1 MVNRSR
7 GRKAGIVGMV
17 GALLWAVGTIMQN
30 WFGLWGEGSGLLYTV
45 HQLLAF
51 TALTC
56 MIIGFLGLIW
66 GGAVVG
72 RFGKTAVYLYAAAYG
87 LIILAGLVGLISQT
101 QDSPIFILYP
111 IGGLLSTL
119 SALLISVAVL
129 RAKRW
134 QGWQLW
140 MPLASFLIIF
150 LAVDLPLFLGVTDG
164 PGLVG
169 ELIMAACWFG
179 VGLAVFTK
187 GGVET
192 AVPVPTPAA

>member
-1 MVNRSR
+1 MKNSSR
-7 GRKAGIVGMV
+7 AQKAGIIGMF
-17 GALLWAVGTIMQN
+17 GAGFWAVGTIMQN
-30 WFGLWGEGSGLLYTV
+30 WFGLWGPGSGPLYPV

-51 TALTC
+51 SALTG

-72 RFGKTAVYLYAAAYG
+72 RFGKTAVYLYVAAYG
-87 LIILAGLVGLISQT
+87 MIILAGLVGLLFQT
-101 QDSPIFILYP
+101 EDSPIFILYP

-119 SALLISVAVL
+119 SALLTGVAVL
-129 RAKRW
+129 RARRW

-150 LAVDLPLFLGVTDG
+150 LAVDLPLFLDVTDG
-164 PGLVG
+164 PGLTG

-179 VGLAVFTK
+179 VALAVYTK
-187 GGVET
+187 SGQET
-192 AVPVPTPAA
+192 AVSLQPS

>member
-1 MVNRSR
+1 MLNGSRSR
-7 GRKAGIVGMV
+7 MAGVVGMV
-17 GALLWAVGTIMQN
+17 GAGLWAFGTIMQN
-30 WFGLWGEGSGLLYTV
+30 WFGLWGVDSGPLYPV
-45 HQLLAF
+45 HQLVAF
-51 TALTC
+51 TALTG

-72 RFGKTAVYLYAAAYG
+72 RFGKTAVDLYVAAYG
-87 LIILAGLVGLISQT
+87 MIILAGLVGLIFQT

-119 SALLISVAVL
+119 SALLLGVAVL
-129 RAKRW
+129 RARRW

-150 LAVDLPLFLGVTDG
+150 LAVDLPLFLGVSDG

-169 ELIMAACWFG
+169 ELIMAACWLG

-187 GGVET
+187 SAGKT
-192 AVPVPTPAA
+192 AVSATI